1 MLNLSK
7 IIDKIGIDSSDV
19 DYHEPL
25 DILIRSI
32 KDEADLTLLGTVA
45 AEYQIKEHLRNRS
58 LISQAFDKVN
68 SEQVSQPIIVIGLP
82 RSGTTF
88 LFNLLSKDLD
98 NRSPLFWEMM
108 KPLPLVNPKSF
119 FEKSRIFRSDSI
131 LYIKEKFIPQF
142 DNIHAIRSDSP
153 EECLLIK
160 VFALQSIFYFY
171 MANTPSYLEYLTNA
185 DTGMSYDW
193 HYKFLKILEK
203 THKPKRWLLKD
214 PSHLGNLEEILNRYP
229 DACFI
234 HIKRD
239 PSETLPS
246 ICSLT
251 SQVRRGFSNHLD
263 LEDLGRRTLD
273 FWAKSNDKND
283 SQISKIPNEKYLQV
297 YYDDLLE
304 DPINLIKDIYNK
316 FSLPLNNLTL
326 SQMRDYVE
334 TGTKEAK
341 MKHKY
346 SLEDYGLDKK
356 EVHNK
361 LHFR

>member
-7 IIDKIGIDSSDV
+7 IIDRVGLDSSDT
-19 DYHEPL
+19 DYQEPL
-25 DILIRSI
+25 DVLIRSI
-32 KDEADLTLLGTVA
+32 NKEANLTFLGNLAV
-45 AEYQIKEHLRNRS
+45 EYQIKEHLWNRS
-58 LISQAFDKVN
+58 LISQAYNDVN
-68 SEQVSQPIIVIGLP
+68 SENVSQPIIVIGLP

-108 KPLPLVNPKSF
+108 KPLPLVTPGSF
-119 FEKSRIFRSDSI
+119 SEKSRIFRSDSI
-131 LYIKEKFIPQF
+131 LFLKERFIPQL
-142 DNIHAIRSDSP
+142 DNIHAIRSESP

-171 MANTPSYLEYLTNA
+171 MANTPSYLEYLINA
-185 DTGMSYDW
+185 DTGISYDW
-193 HYKFLKILEK
+193 HYKFLKVLEK
-203 THKPKRWLLKD
+203 TRKPKRWLLKD
-214 PSHLGNLEEILNRYP
+214 PSHLGNLKEILDRYP

-234 HIKRD
+234 HITRD

-263 LEDLGRRTLD
+263 SDDLGRRTLD
-273 FWAKSNDKND
+273 FWAKSNDKNE
-283 SQISKIPNEKYLQV
+283 SQISMIPAKNYLQV
-297 YYDDLLE
+297 EYDDLLE
-304 DPINLIKDIYNK
+304 DPINLMRDMYSK
-316 FSLPLNNLTL
+316 FSLPLNDLPLN
-326 SQMRDYVE
+326 QMINFVE
-334 TGTKEAK
+334 TGKQEAK
-341 MKHKY
+341 MKHNY

-361 LHFR
+361 LNFR